1 MFLDRTNLGNGGRM
15 PRVRFVQQD
24 GSGRSIEVGR
34 DVSVMLAAVRNGIHG
49 IDGECGGCLDCA
61 TCHVYVDEEQASSVP
76 QPSEEELELL
86 SAVSGER
93 KPNSRLGC
101 QLKVPAPL
109 DELVV
114 HVPARQ
120 S

>member
-1 MFLDRTNLGNGGRM
+1 MT
-15 PRVRFVQQD
+15 RVRFVQRD
-24 GSGRSIEVGR
+24 GSEKCVELDR
-34 DVSVMLAAVRNGIHG
+34 DVSVMLAAVRNGVSG

-61 TCHVYVDEEQASSVP
+61 TCHVYVDATQASSVLP
-76 QPSEEELELL
+76 PSDEELELL

-93 KPNSRLGC
+93 RPNSRLSC
-101 QLKVPAPL
+101 QLKSLAAI

-114 HVPARQ
+114 YVPETQ